1 MERTPAALAMQWS
14 IELEKGLCSKQ
25 PGLLKHSRTRT
36 VTIRHLA
43 RDRRKSLVAPI
54 AYRNHRNCQPRTTA
68 PQYVVM
74 PSGRLIIPPLK
85 NFEGLI
91 STAVVPQV
99 PPAALSNDDL
109 HFIPCLHSRAA
120 ALPASPPPPTR
131 YEQRAALDDGASSM
145 AIGSDDGKLFSP
157 FLFLFFDGDDG
168 SWPATSMAAA
178 RRWLLSPT
186 AEQHEAEQ
194 PAVVFDGHL
203 FSVTL
208 FRSAS
213 KGSM

>member
-1 MERTPAALAMQWS
+1 MIITHQA
-14 IELEKGLCSKQ
+14 KQ
-25 PGLLKHSRTRT
+25 FPSLSPFTLTRKRQQQPPYG
-36 VTIRHLA
+36 VTT
-43 RDRRKSLVAPI
+43 S
-54 AYRNHRNCQPRTTA
+54 
-68 PQYVVM
+68 
-74 PSGRLIIPPLK
+74 
-85 NFEGLI
+85 
-91 STAVVPQV
+91 
-99 PPAALSNDDL
+99 
-109 HFIPCLHSRAA
+109 
-120 ALPASPPPPTR
+120 PPTR
-131 YEQRAALDDGASSM
+131 YEQRAALNDGASSV

-157 FLFLFFDGDDG
+157 LLSLFFDGDDG

-213 KGSM
+213 RGSM